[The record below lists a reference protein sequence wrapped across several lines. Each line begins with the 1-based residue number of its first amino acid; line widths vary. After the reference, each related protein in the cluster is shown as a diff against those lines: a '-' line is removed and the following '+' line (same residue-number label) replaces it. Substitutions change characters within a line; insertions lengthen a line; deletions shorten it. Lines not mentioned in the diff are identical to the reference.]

1 LDYAKQVA
9 HDSHTNAGV
18 MPINHNLMKKIGI
31 KFASCLIIAVL
42 FAFNGFP
49 AGAQTVIYTDNFDVP
64 NTTSF
69 DSASQTGRHTGL
81 LATNVVP
88 QSGGIELQIANG
100 LLLLPGQPGSKDARL
115 RFDPSTNYTG
125 SSRWDWSTGSAGAA
139 ILASGGMVVSF
150 NWVLADSTANWI
162 SYCAGIAPNSDTALR
177 VISSTTD
184 SGILLENNGG
194 YQTFELGAAGASGGA
209 GTFTVLPTNL
219 VSFAYYFTSWA
230 PGSAVTV
237 AVYVNGNLVV
247 TQPFAWTQTGG
258 VQNMELASWAA
269 GTLVGNFSVTT
280 LPPTPLAITAD
291 TTSLSPATVYAG
303 STLNLLAVFSGS
315 APITYQWK
323 VNTGGGFV
331 SIPNATNS
339 TLTLADAQIAN
350 SGQYELSATNA
361 AGGLT
366 SDPLAVDILAAPA
379 NLSVNVQFT
388 GSWLGSGNAPAQTG
402 PAVIGNDGDFWN
414 QITNPTGGTAPAGLA
429 TGTNLVMVDVGGI
442 GTPVTL
448 NYAGDYV
455 FNGTAFGYSN
465 PFVSQGSSVAPL
477 MSGYMGSVSQ
487 GSAPDTN
494 TITLKKL
501 PPGSYDVYLYVN
513 GRSDGQTRV
522 DVLNANGQSAI
533 CGPNSG
539 NYNLIAGV
547 NYVHLTP
554 TVTTNGQLTLSYYGT
569 ADAGQ
574 ALLNGFQIN
583 GPVTLPSLS
592 LSSDTTS
599 DSPGSDYVGRHVTFQ
614 AAFAGY
620 PAPVLQWEVDY
631 GKGFL
636 NIPNATNSSLTLA
649 GVQVTN
655 MGNYALFATNL
666 AGALNS
672 TPVTLTVLPLPVTGL
687 AVDVQFVGT
696 SLGSNFAD
704 PQSGPAAIGNNG
716 DLWNP
721 VSNPNPVAGDTNPIS
736 GSLQGLADAS
746 DIGTS
751 ISLAYTGATDF
762 NSGNNTPF
770 YSSGSPAANLME
782 ACLGAAATNAA
793 TVTVQ
798 GLPPGTYDL
807 YLYSS
812 AGNSLQA
819 EVSQFTANDS
829 IATVGPNSANNVL
842 TSGVNYILLTPV
854 VGPNGVLHL
863 SLVGS
868 VTGQASLN
876 GLQLYG
882 PGVSPISPVASF
894 SGAPTAT
901 FATAPVVFTDAS
913 TGSVT
918 NWVWNFGDG
927 TSVTNLSNASVTH
940 VYAAVG
946 TYTVSLTVI
955 GADGANTLTQT
966 DYIVASPV
974 PTLGNPVLSGGSLTL
989 SGANGTP
996 GAQYRILS
1004 ASSLTLPLASW
1015 IPVWTN
1021 TFAPDGT
1028 YSFTTSPLTNAASFF
1043 RLVSP

>member
-1 LDYAKQVA
+1 
-9 HDSHTNAGV
+9 
-18 MPINHNLMKKIGI
+18 MPVNHKPMKKIGI

-42 FAFNGFP
+42 SGFIGTP
-49 AGAQTVIYTDNFDVP
+49 IRGQTVIYSDNFAVP
-64 NTTSF
+64 NTTGF
-69 DSASQTGRHTGL
+69 DSASQAGRHTGV

-88 QSGGIELQIANG
+88 QSGGVELQIANG
-100 LLLLPGQPGSKDARL
+100 LLLLPGQPGSKDARM
-115 RFDPSTNYTG
+115 RFDPSTNYAG
-125 SSRWDWSTGSAGAA
+125 SYRWDWSSGAAGAA

-150 NWVLADSTANWI
+150 NWIPADATANWI
-162 SYCAGIAPNSDTALR
+162 SYCAGIAPNSDTSLR

-194 YQTFELGAAGASGGA
+194 YQTFKLGAAGASGGA
-209 GTFTVLPTNL
+209 GTFTLLPTNT
-219 VSFAYYFTSWA
+219 VSFDYYFTSWA
-230 PGSAVTV
+230 SGSPVTV

-247 TQPFAWTQTGG
+247 TQPFTWTQSGG

-269 GTLVGNFSVTT
+269 GTQIGNFMVTT
-280 LPPTPLAITAD
+280 LPPTPLSITTD
-291 TTSLSPATVYAG
+291 TTSVSPATDYVG
-303 STLNLLAVFSGS
+303 STINLLAIFSGS

-323 VNTGGGFV
+323 LNAGGGFV

-339 TLTLADAQIAN
+339 TLTLADAQIAS
-350 SGQYELSATNA
+350 SGLYELCATNA

-366 SDPLAVDILAAPA
+366 SDPLAVDILAAPT
-379 NLSVNVQFT
+379 NISVNVQFT
-388 GSWLGSGNAPAQTG
+388 GSWLSSGNAPAQTG
-402 PAVIGNDGDFWN
+402 PAVIGNGGDLWN
-414 QITNPTGGTAPAGLA
+414 QISNPTGGTSPAGLA
-429 TGTNLVMVDVGGI
+429 TGTNLVMEDVGGI

-448 NYAGDYV
+448 NYVGDYV

-465 PFVSQGSSVAPL
+465 PFVNEASPVAAL
-477 MSGYMGSVSQ
+477 MSGYLGSVSQ
-487 GSAPDTN
+487 GSTPDTN
-494 TITLKKL
+494 TIALENL
-501 PPGSYDVYLYVN
+501 LPGSYDVYLYVN

-533 CGPNSG
+533 CGPN
-539 NYNLIAGV
+539 LIAGV

-554 TVTTNGQLTLSYYGT
+554 AVTTNGQLTISYYGT

-599 DSPGSDYVGRHVTFQ
+599 DSPGSDYVGRPVTFQ

-620 PAPVLQWEVDY
+620 PAPALQWEVDY
-631 GKGFL
+631 GSGFV
-636 NIPNATNSSLTLA
+636 NIPNATNSSLTLSA
-649 GVQVTN
+649 VQVTN
-655 MGNYALFATNL
+655 SGNYALFATNL
-666 AGALNS
+666 AGTLNS
-672 TPVTLTVLPLPVTGL
+672 TPVTLTVLPLPATDL

-704 PQSGPAAIGNNG
+704 PQSGPAMIGNTG

-736 GSLQGLADAS
+736 GSVQGLADAN
-746 DIGTS
+746 DIGTA
-751 ISLAYTGATDF
+751 ISLSYTGATDF
-762 NSGNNTPF
+762 NSGNNSPF
-770 YSSGSPAANLME
+770 YGSGSPAADLME

-798 GLPPGTYDL
+798 GLSPGTYDL

-812 AGNSLQA
+812 AGNALQT

-842 TSGVNYILLTPV
+842 ASGVNYILLTPV
-854 VGPNGVLHL
+854 VGTNGVLHL
-863 SLVGS
+863 KLVGN

-882 PGVSPISPVASF
+882 PGVPPISPVAGF
-894 SGAPTAT
+894 SGVPTAA

-913 TGSVT
+913 TGSIT

-927 TSVTNLSNASVTH
+927 MAITNLSNASVTH
-940 VYAAVG
+940 VYAAAG
-946 TYTVSLTVI
+946 TYTVSLTVS
-955 GADGANTLTQT
+955 GADGSNTLTQT
-966 DYIVASPV
+966 DYIVASPA
-974 PTLGNPVLSGGSLTL
+974 PTLGSPVLSGGSLTL

-1004 ASSLTLPLASW
+1004 APSLTLPLASW